1 MTVPTDP
8 TQQIQTVPQALTVTS
23 LPQAPASPDARFTQE
38 DINAAIE
45 RGRKESNDRL
55 YGRLETQDQRYK
67 EQDERYQA
75 LMKEVESLRS
85 VNQQAQ
91 DAEAKRQAEL
101 DAQAKAA
108 ADAEKSALERL
119 EQSQRE
125 FEERFARLQ
134 QENEVKDALLAKERE
149 LAELRAYRDQRVRDE
164 QEPRVDPNTGQ
175 PIHDGIAPQ
184 FVGYITGNT
193 REEIDQAIIT
203 AQQNTTSILVSIREA
218 QAARAANAPGVS
230 VAAGMAPQ
238 VTQTP
243 GTREYTAAEIA
254 AMPLDS
260 PELQAL
266 RQQHGIGRAT
276 PQHGMFG

>member
-1 MTVPTDP
+1 MPVDP
-8 TQQIQTVPQALTVTS
+8 TQQVPTAVPPQQQ
-23 LPQAPASPDARFTQE
+23 LPVNPDQLFTLEQV
-38 DINAAIE
+38 NAARE
-45 RGRKESNDRL
+45 AARKEANDRL
-55 YGRLETQDQRYK
+55 YGRLENQDARNK

-75 LMKEVESLRS
+75 LMKEVEGLRT
-85 VNQQAQ
+85 VNQQAAE
-91 DAEAKRQAEL
+91 AEAKRQEELAAQHKAAEL
-101 DAQAKAA
+101 AEMSAKEQI
-108 ADAEKSALERL
+108 AEA
-119 EQSQRE
+119 QRE
-125 FEERFARLQ
+125 WEERFNKLQ
-134 QENEVKDALLAKERE
+134 QENEVKDALLQKERE
-149 LAELRAYRDQRVRDE
+149 LGELRAYRDQRVRDE
-164 QEPRVDPNTGQ
+164 QDPRTDPTTGQ
-175 PIHDGIAPQ
+175 IIHDGIAPQ
-184 FVGYITGNT
+184 FVGYITGNS

-238 VTQTP
+238 VPQTP

-260 PELQAL
+260 PELLAL